1 MTWVRRDGLCPAAL
15 LAVAAVGILA
25 ASASIDEAYAHEA
38 PTRTVAMNP
47 EGLTIR
53 PSSYGP
59 KETMDRLAASA
70 VDKGIAI
77 VARIDHAAAAA
88 EAGLELRP
96 TEVLIFGNARA
107 GTPLMQGGQT
117 IGIDLPLKVLVWQ
130 DHKGDTWLAYNDPNW
145 LAKRHGA
152 TLGTDRVLASMTE
165 RLSAV
170 ADEATSLSTKL
181 PEAVK

>member
-1 MTWVRRDGLCPAAL
+1 MD
-15 LAVAAVGILA
+15 
-25 ASASIDEAYAHEA
+25 
-38 PTRTVAMNP
+38 P

-59 KETMDRLAASA
+59 KETMDRLAASL
-70 VDKGIAI
+70 VDKGLAI
-77 VARIDHAAAAA
+77 LARIDHAAAAA
-88 EAGLELRP
+88 NAGLELQP

-107 GTPLMQGGQT
+107 GTPLMNAAQT